1 MNTTISSII
10 QTVLSVLE
18 FHQISL
24 RSRTLTAGREFHPA
38 PKTIYFILIYNY
50 ITLFLIC
57 QYLFLQLLIC
67 TLLFRKIYTNN
78 FQSIQFFLKL
88 FNYVLFFFWQEIF
101 FKSSIINTF
110 LIFLT
115 SSVISIIF
123 TFYHQQ
129 FYHHILHKF
138 FFLVLHTSLILFLHI
153 FICKIMSI

>member
-1 MNTTISSII
+1 MDYTT
-10 QTVLSVLE
+10 
-18 FHQISL
+18 
-24 RSRTLTAGREFHPA
+24 GREFHPA

-50 ITLFLIC
+50 ITLFSIC

-67 TLLFRKIYTNN
+67 TLLLKKSTQIIFNLYSFSLNYLITYSFSSGNKLSLKVPL
-78 FQSIQFFLKL
+78 SIL
-88 FNYVLFFFWQEIF
+88 
-101 FKSSIINTF
+101 F
-110 LIFLT
+110 LILLT

-138 FFLVLHTSLILFLHI
+138 FFLVLHISLILFLHI